1 MNRLRHQLERG
12 HRTRSAGNAAH
23 ALPSAGHVPSVRR
36 GGGGAGGTRLARWP
50 PARRNGSRSHRAC
63 HGRTCHPGRGY
74 GEGVALSLAVSPCPN
89 DTFVF
94 HALVHGL
101 VPGAPPVDVTYADVD
116 VTNTAAERG
125 AFDLVKVSYAAL
137 PWLLDDYHLLPCGGA
152 LGRGCGPLVLT
163 RGDHPDRPNDLDQ
176 PDRPERPGR
185 PDQPE
190 RPERLGGSGRADL
203 SGATVAVPGDRTTA
217 YLLFR
222 LWAADRP
229 PARIEVVP
237 FHEIMPG
244 VAAGR
249 YDAGLVIHEARFTY
263 PRHGL
268 TALVDLGE
276 WWEADT
282 GLPIPLGAI
291 LARRGAVDPEAAA
304 GWIRESVRQAW
315 ADPAA
320 SREYV
325 LAHAQE
331 MEPDVVDRH
340 IGLYVND
347 FTADLGDAGFAA
359 VEALLGRAAY
369 AGLVPQTSSSLATAW
384 TS

>member
-1 MNRLRHQLERG
+1 M
-12 HRTRSAGNAAH
+12 
-23 ALPSAGHVPSVRR
+23 
-36 GGGGAGGTRLARWP
+36 
-50 PARRNGSRSHRAC
+50 
-63 HGRTCHPGRGY
+63 
-74 GEGVALSLAVSPCPN
+74 ALSLAISPCPN

-101 VPGAPPVDVTYADVD
+101 VPGAPPVEVTYADVD

-125 AFDLVKVSYAAL
+125 AFDLVKVSYGAL

-152 LGRGCGPLVLT
+152 LGRGCGPLLLT
-163 RGDHPDRPNDLDQ
+163 RPGNGGTGGGDLGSTGGGDLGDA
-176 PDRPERPGR
+176 D
-185 PDQPE
+185 
-190 RPERLGGSGRADL
+190 GGDL

-222 LWAADRP
+222 LWSAERP

-276 WWEADT
+276 WWERTT

-291 LARRGAVDPEAAA
+291 LAKRGVVDPQAAA
-304 GWIRESVRQAW
+304 GWIRASVEQAW

-320 SREYV
+320 TRDYV

-340 IGLYVND
+340 IGLYVNE
-347 FTADLGDAGFAA
+347 FTAELGPDGFAA
-359 VEALLGRAAY
+359 VEALLRRAAD
-369 AGLVPQTSSSLATAW
+369 AGLVPQTSSSRATAW

>member
-1 MNRLRHQLERG
+1 M
-12 HRTRSAGNAAH
+12 
-23 ALPSAGHVPSVRR
+23 
-36 GGGGAGGTRLARWP
+36 
-50 PARRNGSRSHRAC
+50 
-63 HGRTCHPGRGY
+63 
-74 GEGVALSLAVSPCPN
+74 ALSLAISPCPN

-94 HALVHGL
+94 DALVHGR

-163 RGDHPDRPNDLDQ
+163 RGD
-176 PDRPERPGR
+176 
-185 PDQPE
+185 
-190 RPERLGGSGRADL
+190 RADL
-203 SGATVAVPGDRTTA
+203 SGATVAVPGERTTA

-222 LWAADRP
+222 LWAADQA

-276 WWEADT
+276 WWEGDT

-291 LARRGAVDPEAAA
+291 LARRGAVDPVEAAA
-304 GWIRESVRQAW
+304 WIRESVRQAW
-315 ADPAA
+315 ADPEA

-340 IGLYVND
+340 IGLYVNE
-347 FTADLGDAGFAA
+347 FTADLGEAGFAA
-359 VEALLGRAAY
+359 VEALLGRAAD
-369 AGLVPQTSSSLATAW
+369 AGLVPQTSSSRATAW

>member
-1 MNRLRHQLERG
+1 M
-12 HRTRSAGNAAH
+12 
-23 ALPSAGHVPSVRR
+23 
-36 GGGGAGGTRLARWP
+36 
-50 PARRNGSRSHRAC
+50 
-63 HGRTCHPGRGY
+63 
-74 GEGVALSLAVSPCPN
+74 
-89 DTFVF
+89 
-94 HALVHGL
+94 
-101 VPGAPPVDVTYADVD
+101 
-116 VTNTAAERG
+116 
-125 AFDLVKVSYAAL
+125 
-137 PWLLDDYHLLPCGGA
+137 
-152 LGRGCGPLVLT
+152 
-163 RGDHPDRPNDLDQ
+163 
-176 PDRPERPGR
+176 
-185 PDQPE
+185 
-190 RPERLGGSGRADL
+190 
-203 SGATVAVPGDRTTA
+203 AVPGDRTTA

-222 LWAADRP
+222 LWSARRP

-263 PRHGL
+263 HRHGL

-276 WWEADT
+276 WWERDT

-291 LARRGAVDPEAAA
+291 LARRGAVDPAAA
-304 GWIRESVRQAW
+304 ADWVRESVRQAW

-347 FTADLGDAGFAA
+347 FTADLGDEGLRRGGGAAGP
-359 VEALLGRAAY
+359 GRRPPGWPLRPPAR
-369 AGLVPQTSSSLATAW
+369 SATAW
-384 TS
+384 TLSDLLRAFLRSGKRPRRRSAGPCSSTLIMSSTEAVQLLGRPAAQLGHRRRRVEQLDPHRLRAPAAVHHAEVDPLAGLEVGDPRRQRALGQEHVAALVAGDEAVSLGRVVPLHSTRRHLRTPASLEDRVVVSPVEAAGIPRLTGSNRAPAPGIVRDHPSPPDGSDPDTRGRNAPGPASVERR

>member
-1 MNRLRHQLERG
+1 M
-12 HRTRSAGNAAH
+12 
-23 ALPSAGHVPSVRR
+23 
-36 GGGGAGGTRLARWP
+36 
-50 PARRNGSRSHRAC
+50 
-63 HGRTCHPGRGY
+63 
-74 GEGVALSLAVSPCPN
+74 ALSLAISPCPN

-94 HALVHGL
+94 DALVHGR
-101 VPGAPPVDVTYADVD
+101 VPGAPPVEVTYADVD

-163 RGDHPDRPNDLDQ
+163 RGDQGDPA
-176 PDRPERPGR
+176 ERGHQGERAGR
-185 PDQPE
+185 SD
-190 RPERLGGSGRADL
+190 RADL
-203 SGATVAVPGDRTTA
+203 TGATVAVPGDRTTA

-222 LWAADRP
+222 LWSADRP

-276 WWEADT
+276 WWEGDT

-291 LARRGAVDPEAAA
+291 LARKGAVDPAEAA

-315 ADPAA
+315 ADPEA

-340 IGLYVND
+340 IALYVNE
-347 FTADLGDAGFAA
+347 FTADLGKAGFAA
-359 VEALLGRAAY
+359 VEALLGRATD
-369 AGLVPQTSSSLATAW
+369 AGLVPQTSSPQTSSSRATAW